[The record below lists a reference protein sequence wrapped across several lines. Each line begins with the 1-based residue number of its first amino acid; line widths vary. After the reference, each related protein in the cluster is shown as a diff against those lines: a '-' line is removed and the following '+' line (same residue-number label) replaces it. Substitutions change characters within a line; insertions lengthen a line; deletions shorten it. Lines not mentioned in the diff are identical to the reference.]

1 MKAEPIEFAARP
13 ASLEFQH
20 KELSEREIPI
30 VGQQVEAEF
39 VGEMETRHF
48 TSSEV
53 VVPSETPESNQK
65 AGKVPNM
72 KISKAGI
79 DFIISY
85 EGGCHL
91 SIYDATNPS
100 NKYQRGRIGD
110 WTIGYGH
117 KLTEEELKSGV
128 YDKGITE
135 EKAKELFAD
144 DLVNIEQGKTRWVE
158 AVTLQQ
164 FGQGMSLTKW
174 LAPR

>member
-1 MKAEPIEFAARP
+1 M
-13 ASLEFQH
+13 
-20 KELSEREIPI
+20 
-30 VGQQVEAEF
+30 
-39 VGEMETRHF
+39 GEMETRHF

-65 AGKVPNM
+65 AGKVSNM
-72 KISKAGI
+72 KTSKAGI

-110 WTIGYGH
+110 WTIGHGH

-144 DLVNIEQGKTRWVE
+144 DLVNIEQGIHVNFTGGKLT
-158 AVTLQQ
+158 Q
-164 FGQGMSLTKW
+164 FQFDALVSLGYNVGRPALVKSNIFA
-174 LAPR
+174 LAEKGETDEKKNLGTV